1 MLFEILDT
9 EAQEAIIKVA
19 GVGGCGGNAIDHMV
33 DGGVE
38 GVEFIAMNT
47 DSQDLKRSRAGQ
59 VLQMGGP
66 LTRGLG
72 AGANPAV
79 GREAALAD
87 RERISEMID
96 GADLLFITA
105 GMGGGTGTGA
115 APVIAEVAR
124 EKGILTVAVVTK
136 PFGFEGRRIKIA
148 QEGVRQLAEL
158 VDSLIVIPNEKLLS
172 VLGPDVTQ
180 LEAFRAANDVLLG
193 AVAGISEV
201 IKRPGLVN
209 VDFADVRTV
218 MSEMGMAMMG
228 SAISAGQDRANVAA
242 QQAIAS
248 PLLEDV
254 NLSGAR
260 GVLVNITATSGL
272 KLREVDEVM
281 KTIRSFTAED
291 ATVIYGTVVDEEM
304 GEDLRV
310 TIVATGLGA
319 LQAQRRTPIF
329 TVVEPNAPAATP
341 ASEASVERPLPGMRS
356 GREAFSGS
364 AEADTMPPVI
374 RSGRGQA
381 PAGTGEDPLKDP
393 GMDHYD
399 IPAFLRKQMD

>member
-1 MLFEILDT
+1 
-9 EAQEAIIKVA
+9 
-19 GVGGCGGNAIDHMV
+19 
-33 DGGVE
+33 
-38 GVEFIAMNT
+38 
-47 DSQDLKRSRAGQ
+47 
-59 VLQMGGP
+59 
-66 LTRGLG
+66 
-72 AGANPAV
+72 
-79 GREAALAD
+79 
-87 RERISEMID
+87 
-96 GADLLFITA
+96 
-105 GMGGGTGTGA
+105 
-115 APVIAEVAR
+115 
-124 EKGILTVAVVTK
+124 
-136 PFGFEGRRIKIA
+136 
-148 QEGVRQLAEL
+148 
-158 VDSLIVIPNEKLLS
+158 
-172 VLGPDVTQ
+172 
-180 LEAFRAANDVLLG
+180 
-193 AVAGISEV
+193 
-201 IKRPGLVN
+201 VN

-329 TVVEPNAPAATP
+329 TDKVAELNVPSAVPVSDTA
-341 ASEASVERPLPGMRS
+341 VERPLSEVRS
-356 GREAFSGS
+356 GREVFSGG
-364 AEADTMPPVI
+364 ADAIPPVI